1 MESPPIKDG
10 LSYKIKIPII
20 VLTIITLSAMGAL
33 FIKIV
38 YSVGS
43 SENLS
48 DSYQYL
54 RNTGDKLKNEGLHEQ
69 AIDQYIK
76 YLEKIKVENSFRS
89 LIAHTVGELYMELSN
104 CQEALIW
111 LFQAEEA
118 KDKYPRANKLKIH
131 IDTCLIKI
139 KSSQPINLNSK

>member
-1 MESPPIKDG
+1 MENPPIKDG

-48 DSYQYL
+48 DNYQYL

-76 YLEKIKVENSFRS
+76 YLEKTKIENPFHP
-89 LIAHTVGELYMELSN
+89 LIAHSIGELYMELSN

-118 KDKYPRANKLKIH
+118 KDKYPRADKLKIH
-131 IDTCLIKI
+131 IDTCLKKI

>member
-1 MESPPIKDG
+1 MENPPIKDR

-20 VLTIITLSAMGAL
+20 ILTIITLSAMGVL

-43 SENLS
+43 SEKLS
-48 DSYQYL
+48 DNYQYL
-54 RNTGDKLKNEGLHEQ
+54 RNTGDKLKSEDLHEQ

-76 YLEKIKVENSFRS
+76 YLEKTKTENPFRA
-89 LIAHTVGELYMELSN
+89 LVAHSVGELYMELSN

-111 LFQAEEA
+111 LFQSEEA
-118 KDKYPRANKLKIH
+118 QGTYSRADELKTH
-131 IDTCLIKI
+131 IDTCLTKI

>member
-43 SENLS
+43 SESLS
-48 DSYQYL
+48 DNYQYL
-54 RNTGDKLKNEGLHEQ
+54 RNTGDKLKNEGLYEQ

-76 YLEKIKVENSFRS
+76 YLEKTKIENSFRP
-89 LIAHTVGELYMELSN
+89 LIAHSIGELYMEISN

-118 KDKYPRANKLKIH
+118 MDAYPHADKLKIH
-131 IDTCLIKI
+131 IDSCLIKI

>member
-43 SENLS
+43 SESLS
-48 DSYQYL
+48 DNYQYL

-69 AIDQYIK
+69 AIDQ
-76 YLEKIKVENSFRS
+76 
-89 LIAHTVGELYMELSN
+89 
-104 CQEALIW
+104 
-111 LFQAEEA
+111 
-118 KDKYPRANKLKIH
+118 
-131 IDTCLIKI
+131 
-139 KSSQPINLNSK
+139 

>member
-43 SENLS
+43 SESLS
-48 DSYQYL
+48 DNYQYL
-54 RNTGDKLKNEGLHEQ
+54 RNTGDKLKNEGLYEQ

-76 YLEKIKVENSFRS
+76 YLEKTKIKNPSRAMV
-89 LIAHTVGELYMELSN
+89 AHDVGELYMELSN
-104 CQEALIW
+104 CEEGLTW

-118 KDKYPRANKLKIH
+118 MDAYPHADKLKIH
-131 IDTCLIKI
+131 IDSCLIKI